1 MFLITSLAEA
11 GWELGECVNS
21 AELRRQQRVLAA
33 RHVPHFLPGMKP
45 LWLRAADLDGAGST
59 ASNRARL
66 LSQSPSRTLC
76 FHGLGK
82 QTEGRS
88 DKKVILLL
96 TKKL

>member
-45 LWLRAADLDGAGST
+45 LWLRAADLDGAGNT
-59 ASNRARL
+59 ASNLARL
-66 LSQSPSRTLC
+66 CPRAHLVLC
-76 FHGLGK
+76 AF
-82 QTEGRS
+82 TDWEN
-88 DKKVILLL
+88 
-96 TKKL
+96 KLRGGVTRR